1 MPYSFALSFLEQY
14 RGISS
19 QQSTSRSTPRET
31 PSTSGTICTVSSA
44 AASKKGRRAWTTAQT
59 DVLVNAWR
67 EAFVELES
75 HRNNR
80 AWKQILI
87 KVNEA
92 GEKRTLEQVKKRVS
106 YLKDKYKD
114 AKAKNK
120 KSGEARNTPQY
131 YDVFDEVLGGKERCS
146 VG

>member
-19 QQSTSRSTPRET
+19 SQQGTSRSTPRET
-31 PSTSGTICTVSSA
+31 PSTSGTIFTVSSA
-44 AASKKGRRAWTTAQT
+44 AASQKGRRAWTTAQT

-75 HRNNR
+75 HKNPR

-114 AKAKNK
+114 A
-120 KSGEARNTPQY
+120 
-131 YDVFDEVLGGKERCS
+131 
-146 VG
+146 